1 MKTIQKSVP
10 VILALVLLGAAG
22 SAQAEARRIGVAGRV
37 LGEAN
42 PLSAAGVWAYQL
54 ADLKTTYRVKTDTQG
69 NFLFQDLPAGLYKII
84 AHKTGF
90 VPVVVPL
97 IRATAQ
103 ASQFV
108 EMQLRARQPGDG
120 PTGDDFWSIRARVPA
135 DVLRE
140 IETEESGIRFASLTP
155 MVSSPALP
163 GGFKTE
169 MQALTGVDQIAAEE
183 GQVSGGGLGI
193 HGKVGEVEVGL
204 RGSFRQFDASAFQP
218 GHMGGGQTSALSLDL
233 ERGAASRLS
242 LRGLNNRMTARSEEG
257 AAAPID
263 FEHYQ
268 VNYSQEVGQNGR
280 SDFAAHYTT
289 ENNFHRQASFDPL
302 QIPEASRTLQVEGAY
317 TVSMGDRNTLQTGL
331 RYRERQFGLS
341 DPAREGKAFEQP
353 AFASIDFFGRGGAR
367 IQPSVLVEYG
377 LYTKL
382 SDGTL
387 ALTPQVGIVFQL
399 NPHWQAAASGSL
411 RAYED
416 SPAEPDFLPTLHEQ
430 GDLCE
435 QGSES
440 CYEVRLSRT
449 AGEDNSFSISA
460 VHRTMADTLRFY
472 FSEDFFDRME
482 SLYLVPG
489 DELPEVRMSVTRRL
503 SPKVVSTLQ
512 SSLASGGGGT
522 FMAPG
527 GVLPYENQVRYMV
540 TSLDTQFQSTST
552 GVFVAFHHLEQQLDP
567 VLFTKAVGLGPVRNE
582 YERLR
587 LMVSQDLSFLLDL
600 ATDWALQLNMEL
612 SRGTAPAQDPDEL
625 RRRFLGGIAVK
636 F

>member
-10 VILALVLLGAAG
+10 LILALVLFGASG
-22 SAQAEARRIGVAGRV
+22 SAQAEARRTGVAGRV

-42 PLSAAGVWAYQL
+42 PLPSAGVWAYQL
-54 ADLKTTYRVKTDTQG
+54 ADLKTTYRVKTDAQG

-90 VPVVVPL
+90 VPVVVML
-97 IRATAQ
+97 TRATAQ
-103 ASQFV
+103 AAQFV
-108 EMQLRARQPGDG
+108 EMQLAARQPGDG
-120 PTGDDFWSIRARVPA
+120 PAGDDFWSIRARVPA

-140 IETEESGIRFASLTP
+140 IETDEAGFRLASYAPLS
-155 MVSSPALP
+155 VSPSLP
-163 GGFKTE
+163 GNFQTE

-193 HGKVGEVEVGL
+193 HGKVGQVEVGL
-204 RGSFRQFDASAFQP
+204 RGSFRQFDSAFQP
-218 GHMGGGQTSALSLDL
+218 GRMGGGQTSTLSLDL
-233 ERGAASRLS
+233 ERGAASRLT

-268 VNYSQEVGQNGR
+268 MNYSQQVGENGR
-280 SDFAAHYTT
+280 SDFAAHYTA

-302 QIPEASRTLQVEGAY
+302 QIPETSRTWLIEGAY
-317 TVSMGDRNTLQTGL
+317 TAAFGDRNTLQAGM

-341 DPAREGKAFEQP
+341 NPTREGKAYEQP
-353 AFASIDFFGRGGAR
+353 ALASIDLFGRGGAR
-367 IQPSVLVEYG
+367 IQPAVLVEYG

-382 SDGTL
+382 SDGSF
-387 ALTPQVGIVFQL
+387 ALTPQGGLVFQL
-399 NPHWQAAASGSL
+399 GPHWQAAASASL

-416 SPAEPDFLPTLHEQ
+416 SPADPDFLPILHEQ

-435 QGSES
+435 QGSKS

-449 AGEDNSFSISA
+449 VGDDNSFSIGA

-472 FSEDFFDRME
+472 FSEDFFDRTE

-489 DELPEVRMSVTRRL
+489 DELPELRMSFTHRL
-503 SPKVVSTLQ
+503 SPKVVTTLQ
-512 SSLASGGGGT
+512 SSLATGGGGT

-527 GVLPYENQVRYMV
+527 GLLPYENQVSYMV
-540 TSLDTQFQSTST
+540 TSLDTQFQATST
-552 GVFVAFHHLEQQLDP
+552 GVFLAFHHLEQQLDP

-582 YERLR
+582 YDRLR